1 MTTQEY
7 VDKKFHSD
15 SAEFTKIAVK
25 AILDDYEKEK
35 QKEKESLDKINA
47 SMH

>member
-7 VDKKFHSD
+7 VDKKFDGD
-15 SAEFTKIAVK
+15 SAEFTKVDIK
-25 AILDDYEKEK
+25 AILDDYEIEK
-35 QKEKESLDKINA
+35 QKKKESLDKINA